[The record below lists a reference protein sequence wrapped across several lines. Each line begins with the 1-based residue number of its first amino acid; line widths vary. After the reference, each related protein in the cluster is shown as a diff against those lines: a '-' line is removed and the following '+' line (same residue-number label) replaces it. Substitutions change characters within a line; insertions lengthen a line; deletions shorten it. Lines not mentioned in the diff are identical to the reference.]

1 MSTEQYRLDNPP
13 RVVGLDPETT
23 RSLQRAD
30 LTHELALMCR
40 AAATAVGPYLL
51 ASRVKLDAATTET
64 KANFHDPVTP
74 YDKAAETAISA
85 LLGSFIPGS
94 LKLGEEHGE
103 EILPG
108 GAPTDFPDEIPIA
121 EPDFHVDARSLASRV
136 KWIVDPIDGTANFAA
151 GFPYF
156 GTSVAAS
163 LDGEIVAGAI
173 TVPYN
178 NEVFWAD
185 ETEGW
190 IERGDDFYALKS
202 GNIQG
207 SKTITAESEAL
218 LLTYFPTVSEVK
230 QFPDLAAKG
239 LTDLLSTFRAMR
251 RPGACALDLAQVAAG
266 RAGAVFAT
274 RIKPWDIAAGV
285 HLVRVSGG
293 HVDQRDLGNEG
304 TGTQP
309 AIAAT
314 SAGLKSEMLAS
325 LLDQV
330 QSQY

>member
-1 MSTEQYRLDNPP
+1 MSTEQFPLDNPP
-13 RVVGLDPETT
+13 RLVGLDPKTT
-23 RSLQRAD
+23 RSLERED

-51 ASRVKLDAATTET
+51 ASRMKLDAATTET
-64 KANFHDPVTP
+64 KADFHDPVTP

-108 GAPTDFPDEIPIA
+108 GAPTNFPAEISVVT
-121 EPDFHVDARSLASRV
+121 PDFHVDARSLASRV
-136 KWIVDPIDGTANFAA
+136 KWIIDPIDGTANFAA

-156 GTSVAAS
+156 GTSIAATLDGKTVAA
-163 LDGEIVAGAI
+163 AI
-173 TVPYN
+173 TVPYTS
-178 NEVFWAD
+178 EVFWAN

-190 IERGDDFYALKS
+190 IERGEDFYALKS
-202 GNIQG
+202 GNIPG
-207 SKTITAESEAL
+207 SKTITSESEVL
-218 LLTYFPTVSEVK
+218 LLTYFPTVAEAK
-230 QFPDLAAKG
+230 QYPDLATDG
-239 LTDLLSTFRAMR
+239 LNELLSTFRALR

-274 RIKPWDIAAGV
+274 RIKLWDIAAGV

-293 HVDQRDLGNEG
+293 HVDQRDLGNNEAC
-304 TGTQP
+304 TQP

-325 LLDQV
+325 LLDRV
-330 QSQY
+330 QARH